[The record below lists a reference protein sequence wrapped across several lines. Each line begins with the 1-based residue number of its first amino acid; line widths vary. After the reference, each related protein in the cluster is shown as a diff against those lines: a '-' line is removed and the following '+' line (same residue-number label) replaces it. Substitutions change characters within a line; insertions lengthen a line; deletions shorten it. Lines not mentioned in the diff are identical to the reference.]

1 MVVLVAEPEV
11 RLYSINVAQFSA
23 ALFGVLAVA
32 MGAFAAHKL
41 QGSLSAGQLA
51 TVQTAVQYQMWHA
64 LALLAVARMQPGCWR
79 QWATV
84 FFVTGILCFSGS
96 LYVLVFIAWRPGLL
110 TPVGGVLL
118 MAGWLTLLFA
128 ACSNQTRRQ

>member
-1 MVVLVAEPEV
+1 MAALLTKPEV
-11 RLYSINVAQFSA
+11 RLHAINFTQCWA

-51 TVQTAVQYQMWHA
+51 AVQTAVQYQMWHA
-64 LALLAVARMQPGCWR
+64 LALLAVARMQRGRWQ
-79 QWATV
+79 QWATA
-84 FFVTGILCFSGS
+84 FFVAGILCFSGS
-96 LYVLVFIAWRPGLL
+96 LYVLVFTAWRPGLL

-118 MAGWLTLLFA
+118 IAGWLTLLFA
-128 ACSNQTRRQ
+128 ACSSQVRRH

>member
-1 MVVLVAEPEV
+1 MAVLVTEPEV
-11 RLYSINVAQFSA
+11 RVHAINFTQCWA

-32 MGAFAAHKL
+32 MGAFAAHGL

-51 TVQTAVQYQMWHA
+51 AVQTAVQYQMWHA

-96 LYVLVFIAWRPGLL
+96 LYVLVFTAWRPGLL
-110 TPVGGVLL
+110 TPVGGILL

-128 ACSNQTRRQ
+128 ACSNQARRY